1 MLPFALNHMTAP
13 RLGWQ
18 PFLDLAAGLGCVGVE
33 FRNDLPGQLFG
44 DDDPAEVAAGLRA
57 RGLRLLA
64 LAEVKRF
71 NDWSEAKRA
80 EAEALL
86 AVAVA
91 SGAEAVSLIPRN
103 DGVATDRAESRR
115 VAAKALAELVPMLR
129 AAGLKAMV
137 EPLGFASSSL
147 RHKSDA
153 REAIAMAGGEDV
165 CRLVH
170 DTFHHQLAGG
180 GPVFAAE
187 TGIVHVSGVTAP
199 GLPAAAMRD
208 ADRVL
213 VDASDRLD
221 NLGQIRAL
229 TAAGYAGPVSFEPF
243 AATVHALADPGPA
256 LRASMAHIAAG
267 AAVAAA

>member
-1 MLPFALNHMTAP
+1 MLRFALNHMAAP
-13 RLGWQ
+13 RMGWRA
-18 PFLDLAAGLGCVGVE
+18 FLDLAAGLGCMGVE
-33 FRNDLPGQLFG
+33 FRNDLPGALFG
-44 DDDPAEVAAGLRA
+44 GDDPAEVAAALRA

-71 NDWSEAKRA
+71 NDWSDAKRA
-80 EAEALL
+80 EAEALI
-86 AVAVA
+86 AVALA

-115 VAAKALAELVPMLR
+115 AAAAALADLVPMLR
-129 AAGLKAMV
+129 AAGLMAMV
-137 EPLGFASSSL
+137 EPLGFATSSL
-147 RHKSDA
+147 RHKDDA
-153 REAIAMAGGEDV
+153 LEAIASAGGEDS

-170 DTFHHQLAGG
+170 DTFHHHLAGG

-199 GLPAAAMRD
+199 GLPAEAMRD

-213 VDASDRLD
+213 VDAADRLD

-229 TAAGYAGPVSFEPF
+229 RAAGYAGPVSFEPF

-256 LRASMAHIAAG
+256 LRASMAFIATG
-267 AAVAAA
+267 AEAATA